1 MPTKAHQSDAGAD
14 LTATSKH
21 WDEEKQCWI
30 YGTGIAAEI
39 PEGYVGLVFPRS
51 SIRKYGLALA
61 NSIGVIDSGYRGEI
75 MCSFKPTG
83 SCPTYNVG
91 DKVNLPATITGITV
105 DETGSYFDL
114 KIKANNKIV
123 NLHCEEEDIVKP
135 ESTPSQTDIT
145 PSETDTE
152 TDTTTEP

>member
-1 MPTKAHQSDAGAD
+1 MIEIKFKKLCAEAIAPTKAHQSDAGAD

-21 WDEEKQCWI
+21 WDDEKQCWI
-30 YGTGIAAEI
+30 YGTGIATEI

-91 DKVNLPATITGITV
+91 DKIAQLIIMPYPETNYVEATELSDSERG
-105 DETGSYFDL
+105 ENGHGSSG
-114 KIKANNKIV
+114 V
-123 NLHCEEEDIVKP
+123 
-135 ESTPSQTDIT
+135 
-145 PSETDTE
+145 
-152 TDTTTEP
+152 

>member
-1 MPTKAHQSDAGAD
+1 MIEIKFKKLCAEAVMPTKAHQSDAGAD

-21 WDEEKQCWI
+21 WDDEKQCWI
-30 YGTGIAAEI
+30 YGTGIATEI

-91 DKVNLPATITGITV
+91 DKIAQMIIMPYPEVSYTEVNEL
-105 DETGSYFDL
+105 
-114 KIKANNKIV
+114 
-123 NLHCEEEDIVKP
+123 
-135 ESTPSQTDIT
+135 
-145 PSETDTE
+145 SETDRG
-152 TDTTTEP
+152 DNGHGSSGI

>member
-1 MPTKAHQSDAGAD
+1 MIEIKFKKLCAEAVMPTKAHQSDAGAD

-21 WDEEKQCWI
+21 WDDEKQCWI
-30 YGTGIAAEI
+30 YGTGIATEI

-61 NSIGVIDSGYRGEI
+61 NSIGDIDSGYRGEI

-91 DKVNLPATITGITV
+91 DKIAQMIIMPYPETNYIEATELSDSERGEGGHGSTGV
-105 DETGSYFDL
+105 
-114 KIKANNKIV
+114 
-123 NLHCEEEDIVKP
+123 
-135 ESTPSQTDIT
+135 
-145 PSETDTE
+145 
-152 TDTTTEP
+152 

>member
-1 MPTKAHQSDAGAD
+1 MIEIKFKKLCAEAVMPTKAHKSDAGAD

-21 WDEEKQCWI
+21 WDDEKQCWI
-30 YGTGIAAEI
+30 YGTGIATEI

-91 DKVNLPATITGITV
+91 DKIAQLIIMPYPETNYVEATELSDSERGEGGHGSTGV
-105 DETGSYFDL
+105 
-114 KIKANNKIV
+114 
-123 NLHCEEEDIVKP
+123 
-135 ESTPSQTDIT
+135 
-145 PSETDTE
+145 
-152 TDTTTEP
+152 

>member
-1 MPTKAHQSDAGAD
+1 MIEIKFKKLCAEAVMPTKAHQSDAGAD

-21 WDEEKQCWI
+21 WDDEKQCWI
-30 YGTGIAAEI
+30 YGTGIATEI

-91 DKVNLPATITGITV
+91 DKIAQMIIMPYPETNYVEATELSDSERG
-105 DETGSYFDL
+105 ENGHGSSG
-114 KIKANNKIV
+114 V
-123 NLHCEEEDIVKP
+123 
-135 ESTPSQTDIT
+135 
-145 PSETDTE
+145 
-152 TDTTTEP
+152 

>member
-1 MPTKAHQSDAGAD
+1 MIEIKFKKLCAEAVMPTKAHQSDAGAD
-14 LTATSKH
+14 LVATSKK
-21 WDEEKQCWI
+21 WDDEKQCWI
-30 YGTGIAAEI
+30 YGTGIATEI

-91 DKVNLPATITGITV
+91 DKVAQMIIMPYPEVNYVEVNELSDTDRGEGGHGSTGI
-105 DETGSYFDL
+105 
-114 KIKANNKIV
+114 
-123 NLHCEEEDIVKP
+123 
-135 ESTPSQTDIT
+135 
-145 PSETDTE
+145 
-152 TDTTTEP
+152 

>member
-1 MPTKAHQSDAGAD
+1 MIEIKFKKLCAEAVMPIKAHQSDAGAD

-21 WDEEKQCWI
+21 WDDEKQCWI
-30 YGTGIAAEI
+30 YGTGIATEI

-91 DKVNLPATITGITV
+91 DKIAQLIIMPYPEINYVEATELSDSERGEGGHGSTGV
-105 DETGSYFDL
+105 
-114 KIKANNKIV
+114 
-123 NLHCEEEDIVKP
+123 
-135 ESTPSQTDIT
+135 
-145 PSETDTE
+145 
-152 TDTTTEP
+152 

>member
-1 MPTKAHQSDAGAD
+1 MIEIKFKKLCAEAVMPTKAHQSDAGAD

-21 WDEEKQCWI
+21 WDDEKQCWI
-30 YGTGIAAEI
+30 YGTGIATEI

-91 DKVNLPATITGITV
+91 DKIAQMIIMPYPETNYIEATELSDSERGENGHGSTGV
-105 DETGSYFDL
+105 
-114 KIKANNKIV
+114 
-123 NLHCEEEDIVKP
+123 
-135 ESTPSQTDIT
+135 
-145 PSETDTE
+145 
-152 TDTTTEP
+152 

>member
-1 MPTKAHQSDAGAD
+1 MIEIKFKKLCAEAVMPTKAHQSDAGAD

-21 WDEEKQCWI
+21 WDDEKQCWI
-30 YGTGIAAEI
+30 YGTGIATEI

-51 SIRKYGLALA
+51 SIRKYGLSLA

-91 DKVNLPATITGITV
+91 DKIAQLIIMPYPETNYVEATELSDSERGENGHGSSGI
-105 DETGSYFDL
+105 
-114 KIKANNKIV
+114 
-123 NLHCEEEDIVKP
+123 
-135 ESTPSQTDIT
+135 
-145 PSETDTE
+145 
-152 TDTTTEP
+152 

>member
-1 MPTKAHQSDAGAD
+1 MIEIKFKKLCAEAVMPTKAHQSDAGAD

-21 WDEEKQCWI
+21 WDDEKQCWI
-30 YGTGIAAEI
+30 YGTGIATEI

-91 DKVNLPATITGITV
+91 DKIAQLIIMPYPETNYVEATELSDSERGENGHGSSGI
-105 DETGSYFDL
+105 
-114 KIKANNKIV
+114 
-123 NLHCEEEDIVKP
+123 
-135 ESTPSQTDIT
+135 
-145 PSETDTE
+145 
-152 TDTTTEP
+152 

>member
-1 MPTKAHQSDAGAD
+1 MAHPKRIVIIMIEVKFKKLCAEAVMPTKAHQSDAGAD
-14 LTATSKH
+14 LTATSKK
-21 WDEEKQCWI
+21 WDDEKQCWI
-30 YGTGIAAEI
+30 YGTGIATEI

-91 DKVNLPATITGITV
+91 DKIAQLIIMPYPEINYVEATELSDSERGEGGHGSTGV
-105 DETGSYFDL
+105 
-114 KIKANNKIV
+114 
-123 NLHCEEEDIVKP
+123 
-135 ESTPSQTDIT
+135 
-145 PSETDTE
+145 
-152 TDTTTEP
+152 